1 MTQRYRTRTV
11 VVEVYGGP
19 SSGKSTIAADIYAAL
34 KRRHVD
40 AELSREV
47 AKQWVWEG
55 RSVGSF
61 DELYILG
68 AQIREEARLLGQ
80 AEVVVTDRP
89 VLMSSVYCHLYAP
102 TTIRDGVDT
111 AVAGYYAESAAQ
123 GYARVA
129 VMLPRRH
136 RYVAAGRYE
145 DEEAARLV
153 DAVTIETLGTAIRM
167 EQDYRDYPIAG
178 VAYGYSACS
187 GGMYA
192 IDEACQLDDVVVDVS
207 RWVAKQRRLGG
218 RHNTP

>member
-1 MTQRYRTRTV
+1 MKRTRTV
-11 VVEVYGGP
+11 CVEVYGGP

-102 TTIRDGVDT
+102 TTIRDGVDA

-153 DAVTIETLGTAIRM
+153 DAVTCEAVGDAAA
-167 EQDYRDYPIAG
+167 RDIYYWRHTKLRRPC
-178 VAYGYSACS
+178 VGYALPG

-192 IDEACQLDDVVVDVS
+192 IDEAYQLDDVVVDVS
-207 RWVAKQRRLGG
+207 RWVAKQRRRGG
-218 RHNTP
+218 RYNTP